1 VPVRIRVSGQLLKLY
16 HEGSNK
22 YAGLLISPTLTR
34 LINEFS
40 VTLSATLSPPQSE
53 KDQEPA
59 SISSKDC
66 SIHIVIYGVLTER
79 NSVGDLLS
87 EGSLFLQHP
96 NEYDMRADYVNP
108 HYLLRPGARMPK
120 IDVGTL
126 SGGSRSTSSSRE
138 VLDDTSK
145 SQLLQVFNSAN
156 GPNLFSEVKSS
167 PRLRTSLQ
175 E

>member
-1 VPVRIRVSGQLLKLY
+1 VPVKIRVSGQFLKLY
-16 HEGSNK
+16 YEDSNK

-34 LINEFS
+34 LIHEFS
-40 VTLSATLSPPQSE
+40 VTLFATLSPPRHQ
-53 KDQEPA
+53 KDQAPG

-66 SIHIVIYGVLTER
+66 WTHIVIYGVLTEK
-79 NSVGDLLS
+79 NAVGNLLS
-87 EGSLFLQHP
+87 EGGLFLQHP
-96 NEYDMRADYVNP
+96 NEYDTRVDYVNP
-108 HYLLRPGARMPK
+108 QYLVRPGSRMPK
-120 IDVGTL
+120 IDVGAFPA
-126 SGGSRSTSSSRE
+126 GSRSTSSSKE

-156 GPNLFSEVKSS
+156 GPNWFSEVKSS